1 MNQDFSD
8 LIARIEHLERAERER
23 PARNAM
29 HADARVEKTQF
40 ADYMGFREFHR
51 EDGVPRVGIETLP
64 RRGGFPWK
72 VTRTESGV
80 SVAAGI
86 RAVIGGEASVNPETN
101 ISLTESQL
109 SAGVYLVKQFSGE
122 SGEWTEGIQAI
133 DDLPEDSEMT
143 TQKRVIA
150 FVSGSEIRQYAVG
163 TIYAI
168 AMGDPPEES
177 GPAEWVLVGVIRA
190 ATSAD
195 VDDDETLV
203 LGQPLVSYRYVW
215 AGSEIEYK
223 AMAPFPVGET

>member
-1 MNQDFSD
+1 
-8 LIARIEHLERAERER
+8 
-23 PARNAM
+23 
-29 HADARVEKTQF
+29 
-40 ADYMGFREFHR
+40 MGFVEFHR
-51 EDGVPRVGIETLP
+51 EVGVPRVGIETLP

-86 RAVIGGEASVNPETN
+86 RAVIGGAASVNPETSV
-101 ISLTESQL
+101 SLTESQL

-122 SGEWTEGIQAI
+122 SGEWTEGIQAL
-133 DDLPEDSEMT
+133 DELPEDSVMT
-143 TQKRVIA
+143 TQRRVIA
-150 FVSGSEIRQYAVG
+150 FVSSSEIRQYAVG
-163 TIYAI
+163 AIYAI

-215 AGSEIEYK
+215 AGSEISYEK
-223 AMAPFPVGET
+223 TVPKQCPETSP